1 MTYMTLHCAYR
12 TVRRQIMIVLLVVF
26 TFIAAVLIDHV
37 VNRNTIPAVVTYLC
51 GECRARANL
60 S

>member
-1 MTYMTLHCAYR
+1 
-12 TVRRQIMIVLLVVF
+12 MIVLLVVF

-37 VNRNTIPAVVTYLC
+37 VNRHTIPAVVTYLC